1 MMSGDGELQI
11 EELTL
16 AELLTAAELTHR
28 RLMDHLAYDLEP
40 KGRALAELRETDG
53 VSFFN
58 DGASTEKFMMQWC
71 ACCQAMLQRVDDI
84 LEAR

>member
-11 EELTL
+11 EGLTL
-16 AELLTAAELTHR
+16 AELLTVAEQTHR
-28 RLMDHLAYDLEP
+28 RLIDHLAYDLEP

-53 VSFFN
+53 EAIS
-58 DGASTEKFMMQWC
+58 ASGEFTEKFMTQWC

-84 LEAR
+84 LEGR